1 MYRAS
6 TRSSERRQ
14 VGKHARLVY
23 PVSEKDMR
31 IYLMSQMACV
41 LLVVHSVKFK
51 LDCMLIT
58 SVSQIHPSLC
68 KEATS
73 QRVEHIYSKSQN
85 ERYCLPESQI
95 EQLYKRVVDRSIRG
109 LA

>member
-14 VGKHARLVY
+14 VGKHARLVC

-41 LLVVHSVKFK
+41 LLAVHSVKFK
-51 LDCMLIT
+51 LECMLIT
-58 SVSQIHPSLC
+58 SVSPNLC
-68 KEATS
+68 KGAAS

-85 ERYCLPESQI
+85 ERYCLPWSQI

-109 LA
+109 HA